1 MSHVS
6 HKCKPC
12 VYNLLYT
19 PIQPGLMITCNVP
32 ALCPIP
38 FNKKPFNRSS
48 SKHQQKMSSLISPKT
63 LALIQFYSDSITA
76 LCTILIGR
84 LLPILHIP
92 KIDLTNK
99 IAIVTGAN
107 SGIGYSLALSLA
119 TQNATV
125 YLACRTASKAREAA
139 SQIIDACGDSNRV
152 HILALDT
159 SSLAS
164 VRAFAE
170 TWGDK
175 PIDLLIHNAG
185 ITGPPGNQHTTPEG
199 LGTIYATNF
208 AGSFLLTSLLEPN
221 LSPSA
226 RVIFTS
232 STAQYGARPHRIFSL
247 PRLAPQIDA
256 KTSKPT
262 DSSFYADTKFMQSA
276 LAHLLQKR
284 FSSSS
289 SNNKRTAHSFVPG
302 YTYTPIFDKTP
313 ALPWYM
319 DPFFWALK
327 ACTFICIPVDQG
339 AAPGLWLATT
349 EDERVVGEGRGGE
362 CWDRCVKRS
371 TAADVLSERTLE
383 RMWKQ
388 WEVDV
393 EAEWA

>member
-1 MSHVS
+1 
-6 HKCKPC
+6 
-12 VYNLLYT
+12 
-19 PIQPGLMITCNVP
+19 
-32 ALCPIP
+32 
-38 FNKKPFNRSS
+38 
-48 SKHQQKMSSLISPKT
+48 MSSLISPKN
-63 LALIQFYSDSITA
+63 LALINFYSDSITA

-84 LLPILHIP
+84 LLPNLHIP
-92 KIDLTNK
+92 KTDLTNR
-99 IAIVTGAN
+99 IAIITGAN

-119 TQNATV
+119 KHNATV

-139 SQIIDACGDSNRV
+139 SQIIDACGDSSRV
-152 HILALDT
+152 HILTLDT

-164 VRAFAE
+164 VRAFASN
-170 TWGDK
+170 WGDR

-185 ITGPPGNQHTTPEG
+185 ITGPPGNQHTTSEG

-208 AGSFLLTSLLEPN
+208 AGSFLLTSLLEAN

-232 STAQYGARPHRIFSL
+232 STAQYGARPHRIFTL

-262 DSSFYADTKFMQSA
+262 DSGFYADTKFMQSA
-276 LAHLLQKR
+276 FAHLLQKR
-284 FSSSS
+284 FSSSPS
-289 SNNKRTAHSFVPG
+289 NKRTAHSFVPG

-313 ALPWYM
+313 AFPWYM

-349 EDERVVGEGRGGE
+349 DDERVVGEGKGGE

-388 WEVDV
+388 WESDV
-393 EAEWA
+393 GAEWA

>member
-1 MSHVS
+1 VPYCIDYLSAKQRKIDYQNQHVFPHLTQDS
-6 HKCKPC
+6 RLDQILLRFHRRIVHNPNRPPPPHPPHSQNRPHK
-12 VYNLLYT
+12 
-19 PIQPGLMITCNVP
+19 Q
-32 ALCPIP
+32 
-38 FNKKPFNRSS
+38 NRHRNRR
-48 SKHQQKMSSLISPKT
+48 KLRH
-63 LALIQFYSDSITA
+63 
-76 LCTILIGR
+76 R
-84 LLPILHIP
+84 LLSRP
-92 KIDLTNK
+92 
-99 IAIVTGAN
+99 
-107 SGIGYSLALSLA
+107 LSSH
-119 TQNATV
+119 TK
-125 YLACRTASKAREAA
+125 RH
-139 SQIIDACGDSNRV
+139 NRV

-159 SSLAS
+159 SSLTS

-185 ITGPPGNQHTTPEG
+185 ITGPPGNQHTTSEG

-262 DSSFYADTKFMQSA
+262 DSGFYADTKFMQSA
-276 LAHLLQKR
+276 FAHILQKR

-289 SNNKRTAHSFVPG
+289 FNNKRTAHSFVPG

-349 EDERVVGEGRGGE
+349 DDARVVGEGKGGE

-393 EAEWA
+393 GAEWA

>member
-1 MSHVS
+1 
-6 HKCKPC
+6 
-12 VYNLLYT
+12 
-19 PIQPGLMITCNVP
+19 
-32 ALCPIP
+32 
-38 FNKKPFNRSS
+38 
-48 SKHQQKMSSLISPKT
+48 MSSLISPKT
-63 LALIQFYSDSITA
+63 LALIKFYKDSITA

-84 LLPILHIP
+84 LLPALSIP
-92 KIDLTNK
+92 KVDLTNK
-99 IAIVTGAN
+99 TAIITGAN

-119 TQNATV
+119 KQNATV
-125 YLACRTASKAREAA
+125 YLACRNSSKAREAA

-152 HILALDT
+152 HILTLDT

-170 TWGDK
+170 TWGER

-185 ITGPPGNQHTTPEG
+185 ITGPPGNQHTTSEG

-208 AGSFLLTSLLEPN
+208 AGSFLLTSLLEAN

-262 DSSFYADTKFMQSA
+262 DSGFYADTKFMQSA
-276 LAHLLQKR
+276 FAQLLQKR

-289 SNNKRTAHSFVPG
+289 SSSPSSNQNKRTAHSFLPG
-302 YTYTPIFDKTP
+302 YTYTPIFAKTP
-313 ALPWYM
+313 TLQWYM

-327 ACTFICIPVDQG
+327 ACTFICVPVEQG
-339 AAPGLWLATT
+339 AATGLWLATT
-349 EDERVVGEGRGGE
+349 NDERVVGEGKGGE
-362 CWDRCVKRS
+362 CWDRCVRRS
-371 TAADVLSERTLE
+371 TAADVLSERTLG
-383 RMWKQ
+383 RMWER
-388 WEVDV
+388 WGVDV
-393 EAEWA
+393 GAEWA